1 MFKTVWDLVIVII
14 ISGLVSTF
22 EIGILGSLIGRM
34 IESKMKMQNEYGIR
48 SYEKVMDRFDKL
60 TVLFF
65 DKLNES
71 IDKSKVQSEIRKIG
85 FDNESEK

>member
-65 DKLNES
+65 DKLNET
-71 IDKSKVQSEIRKIG
+71 IDNSKEQPTIRKI
-85 FDNESEK
+85 D

>member
-65 DKLNES
+65 DKLNET
-71 IDKSKVQSEIRKIG
+71 IDNGKKQPEIRKI
-85 FDNESEK
+85 DC

>member
-48 SYEKVMDRFDKL
+48 SYEKVMD
-60 TVLFF
+60 
-65 DKLNES
+65 
-71 IDKSKVQSEIRKIG
+71 
-85 FDNESEK
+85 